1 MKDIS
6 QRTRALDKAG
16 NYGLMA
22 DKKLKEMGKVPYGQ
36 VPATPKEQRDAYNK
50 LTYPE
55 LQELREKHGVVELQK
70 YVKTMR
76 GK

>member
-1 MKDIS
+1 MKENLL
-6 QRTRALDKAG
+6 TRPQEINAPIFKRVDE
-16 NYGLMA
+16 MF
-22 DKKLKEMGKVPYGQ
+22 KEMGEMPYGQ

-70 YVKTMR
+70 YVKAMR